1 MLFDD
6 LMEQFIFLVYR
17 VSGYAL
23 VQLADDAAILAL
35 MFC

>member
-6 LMEQFIFLVYR
+6 WTEQFIFLAYR

-23 VQLADDAAILAL
+23 AQLADDAAILAL